1 MLHSWFFVLLLL
13 LLPCCGDTA
22 WGHRNSGQNL
32 LCWGFCTSCMGH
44 PREPRDLCYFLN
56 CKNLVENTFGQ
67 DGMLFVFIP
76 ECCTLRFLSCCC
88 CCCGYSLNCKNLV
101 ENTFGQDGMPS
112 FFIPECCILGFLS
125 CCCCYSLAA
134 GTPLGD
140 TEIQVR
146 ISFGEGPGG
155 SRGALKG
162 VPGGGLGGCG

>member
-1 MLHSWFFVLLLL
+1 MFSAVLGFLYQLYGPPSGTSGPLLFPKL
-13 LLPCCGDTA
+13 QIPGRKRFWT
-22 WGHRNSGQNL
+22 GRNAV
-32 LCWGFCTSCMGH
+32 F
-44 PREPRDLCYFLN
+44 
-56 CKNLVENTFGQ
+56 
-67 DGMLFVFIP
+67 FIP

-88 CCCGYSLNCKNLV
+88 CCCCYSLNCKNLV
-101 ENTFGQDGMPS
+101 ENTSGQDGMLS

-162 VPGGGLGGCG
+162 VPGGGPGGLRLTLAI